1 MLEISLGS
9 GIAIGTVSISAAT
22 VIISV
27 IKNKKP
33 PNENGN
39 GKFSQKLCDEKH
51 KSLEG
56 WMQGMDKK
64 IDKLLNIHIKED

>member
-1 MLEISLGS
+1 MFEISLGS

-27 IKNKKP
+27 IRNKP
-33 PNENGN
+33 ENGNGN